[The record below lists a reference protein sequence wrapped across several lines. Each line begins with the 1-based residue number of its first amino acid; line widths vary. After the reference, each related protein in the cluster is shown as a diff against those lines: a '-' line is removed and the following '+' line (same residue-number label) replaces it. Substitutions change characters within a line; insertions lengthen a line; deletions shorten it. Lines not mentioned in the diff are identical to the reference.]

1 MKHYTITYFSIN
13 GFFERFSTYANNKRE
28 ARKNIKSSLGKYCE
42 RIEEI
47 EEN

>member
-1 MKHYTITYFSIN
+1 MKHYTIIYFSRN

-28 ARKNIKSSLGKYCE
+28 ARKNIKAHLRNYVE

-47 EEN
+47 NED